1 VLVGRV
7 RTATALAAARIWFE
21 PEFQILIRITFVMG
35 EASLS
40 LGLRRWGGMVV
51 WPPQQKGF
59 GLGVAILVRAGRY
72 ERGTG
77 FWQLHASLNMQ

>member
-1 VLVGRV
+1 
-7 RTATALAAARIWFE
+7 
-21 PEFQILIRITFVMG
+21 MG